1 MYKLLFI
8 AIVGALFLTS
18 CDTTTV
24 QTEDN
29 FEVVEL
35 PEGSVIYMN
44 KNTEIAYSKDFV
56 NNRNVRLKGE
66 AYFDV
71 VQNQS
76 PFTIKTS
83 QGSILITGTKLN
95 VKSNEE
101 NEELDVEVDEGA
113 IEVTANKVKKVV
125 KRGERV
131 VYNAVNDNMKMEKA
145 QRKFEI
151 WLSQLD
157 HDLERLGKN
166 VEKGLKK
173 GETTMKKGVEKT
185 EKKLN
190 EVIK

>member
-8 AIVGALFLTS
+8 AIVGALILTS

-71 VQNQS
+71 AQNQS

-101 NEELDVEVDEGA
+101 NEELDVEVDEGV

-131 VYNAVNDNMKMEKA
+131 VYNAVNDDMKMEKA

-173 GETTMKKGVEKT
+173 GETTMKKGLDKT
-185 EKKLN
+185 EDKLN
-190 EVIK
+190 KIIK